1 MKNDTMEGKW
11 KQLKGEAK
19 KQWGNLTD
27 DDYDQAQGDR
37 EKMIG
42 KIQERHGRKREE
54 AEREYDDWYSRMEQY

>member
-42 KIQERHGRKREE
+42 KIQERHGKTRED
-54 AEREYDDWYSRMEQY
+54 AEREYDNWTSRYEQY